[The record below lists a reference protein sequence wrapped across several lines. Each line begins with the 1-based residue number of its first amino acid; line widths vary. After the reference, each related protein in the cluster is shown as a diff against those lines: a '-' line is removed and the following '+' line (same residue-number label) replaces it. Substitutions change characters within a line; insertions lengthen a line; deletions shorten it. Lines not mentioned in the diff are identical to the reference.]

1 GDLSMGELQDPFLV
15 SVHLIAD
22 PGEGRILQ
30 RAADS
35 ILACVHPDLQL
46 FRVSERAALARRPG
60 ARQRQSAELGPARQ
74 PALALILF
82 LQEACG
88 GEEEELLALRRALRR
103 PPWRYHHTETVSSR
117 RMLPL
122 SPGSQDFFTLAPGT
136 PLWALR
142 QVHYGREI
150 VRFTVYCQHQNYGD
164 TVRLYRLLLR
174 RRVWQRKEDF
184 CFFLLYSNPRLEIQ
198 LSFKRLPP
206 GRRPAVLESALLE
219 VRVRD
224 VGALVP
230 LLPRPCSP
238 ISQVRWRTE
247 DYDGN
252 QILLQV
258 QVRPPST
265 TKTLPH
271 GTKSAPPT
279 LSRSAAH
286 PRTRRHHHHHH
297 RAASQLRDQPRFPQ
311 HPQGEAEWWAEPRR
325 SSRSGSLASLPHLG
339 SASFRSTCSSPGP
352 SSLRRSSSLVPPCRF
367 SMDALVGAEET
378 DVDTG
383 DRVSP
388 GGGVDLSVVS
398 AYLKSSLLETSE
410 ALSAP
415 PEDPRPSQSPAVPAE
430 DPFRG
435 DTLGRTV
442 KVFPRVP
449 SADPGGFSDFT
460 NQGRAPWAPEGSDR
474 GAAQS
479 GTVRAPEHRR
489 LQQHQQ
495 QPGREPESRGRAGLS
510 GGRWE
515 TGWRSTEPASPGQT
529 LAGPE
534 NGSNLVVSPWS
545 VSASLGLLQLGARAN
560 TLAQLEGTLG
570 YNAKDAQVQTLLPP
584 PHGATWDRGKGLQ
597 QTCTL
602 LLQSGVRLAAEFAR
616 QATAW
621 ANASV
626 IRANLSQAKR
636 SPEQAG
642 SSRDEWWHLQAGG
655 SSGELSG
662 SGEAQVEAP
671 RWDQRLQ
678 MALVD
683 TVAFRGLWQKQFQFT
698 STQNLPFA
706 LPEGG
711 AIKVPMMYQATE
723 VGFGQFRTAAEQRY
737 TVLELPFLGRT
748 LSLQVVLPSE
758 RKAPLASL
766 EAQLTAGQ
774 VASWE
779 SGLRRTKMDVF
790 LPRFKIQNK
799 FNLRSVLPAMG
810 ISDAFN
816 PTTAD
821 FSGISGRCSSYVSS
835 SPILESGFKNP
846 DSSHSGGE
854 ALRVRRLPRRQ
865 DRSHG
870 RRDQSSCRNV

>member
-1 GDLSMGELQDPFLV
+1 MEKASTEDECVDSGAETGGSDYSRLSSTSSDLSMGELQDPFLV

-46 FRVSERAALARRPG
+46 FRVS
-60 ARQRQSAELGPARQ
+60 QRQSAELGPARQ

-252 QILLQV
+252 QILLQIAAV
-258 QVRPPST
+258 AAKLISPERLPNALTRARPEAISLIGSKSALQAPQRPFLTGPSPPRPPSA
-265 TKTLPH
+265 
-271 GTKSAPPT
+271 GAPPT
-279 LSRSAAH
+279 
-286 PRTRRHHHHHH
+286 PG
-297 RAASQLRDQPRFPQ
+297 

-398 AYLKSSLLETSE
+398 AY
-410 ALSAP
+410 
-415 PEDPRPSQSPAVPAE
+415 
-430 DPFRG
+430 
-435 DTLGRTV
+435 
-442 KVFPRVP
+442 
-449 SADPGGFSDFT
+449 
-460 NQGRAPWAPEGSDR
+460 
-474 GAAQS
+474 
-479 GTVRAPEHRR
+479 
-489 LQQHQQ
+489 
-495 QPGREPESRGRAGLS
+495 
-510 GGRWE
+510 
-515 TGWRSTEPASPGQT
+515 
-529 LAGPE
+529 
-534 NGSNLVVSPWS
+534 
-545 VSASLGLLQLGARAN
+545 
-560 TLAQLEGTLG
+560 
-570 YNAKDAQVQTLLPP
+570 
-584 PHGATWDRGKGLQ
+584 
-597 QTCTL
+597 
-602 LLQSGVRLAAEFAR
+602 
-616 QATAW
+616 
-621 ANASV
+621 
-626 IRANLSQAKR
+626 
-636 SPEQAG
+636 
-642 SSRDEWWHLQAGG
+642 
-655 SSGELSG
+655 
-662 SGEAQVEAP
+662 
-671 RWDQRLQ
+671 
-678 MALVD
+678 
-683 TVAFRGLWQKQFQFT
+683 
-698 STQNLPFA
+698 
-706 LPEGG
+706 
-711 AIKVPMMYQATE
+711 
-723 VGFGQFRTAAEQRY
+723 
-737 TVLELPFLGRT
+737 
-748 LSLQVVLPSE
+748 
-758 RKAPLASL
+758 
-766 EAQLTAGQ
+766 
-774 VASWE
+774 
-779 SGLRRTKMDVF
+779 
-790 LPRFKIQNK
+790 
-799 FNLRSVLPAMG
+799 
-810 ISDAFN
+810 
-816 PTTAD
+816 
-821 FSGISGRCSSYVSS
+821 
-835 SPILESGFKNP
+835 
-846 DSSHSGGE
+846 
-854 ALRVRRLPRRQ
+854 
-865 DRSHG
+865 
-870 RRDQSSCRNV
+870 